1 MLILGRV
8 EIGKAFWKK
17 GKSRKSKK
25 RCLPVGDK
33 PHAPLVAPTAVCDF
47 KPSKPSSRGGCRK
60 SVAES
65 VDVFSTKS
73 WTPSKVKETLIVNGC
88 ARGFLVLYAVVCRR
102 VLLTAAAAAAVVD
115 PGLGRLTDNNLLTC
129 NFFLNWDNPP
139 TTHQFVD
146 LWVFTTTQK
155 NRNPPENTRSCIFC
169 WHTFGTTLFNSLL
182 ASQVVDLPARTDTWQ
197 PGAASAFCLRLPISR
212 GQSKN
217 VRNMLTA

>member
-1 MLILGRV
+1 M
-8 EIGKAFWKK
+8 KKK

-129 NFFLNWDNPP
+129 NFLLNWDNPP
-139 TTHQFVD
+139 I
-146 LWVFTTTQK
+146 
-155 NRNPPENTRSCIFC
+155 C
-169 WHTFGTTLFNSLL
+169 
-182 ASQVVDLPARTDTWQ
+182 
-197 PGAASAFCLRLPISR
+197 
-212 GQSKN
+212 
-217 VRNMLTA
+217 